1 VKLRIFFDSYAKSN
15 VSGINGRELDLYGCR
30 KRRVGNTVADAKMNS
45 RQRLI
50 KTLNGEGTDRV
61 PISLYEFDGFY
72 DDWIFDHP
80 EYVEILEYAEGKTD
94 KMYFWTPS
102 DGKPVLFYGV
112 IEEESLQRT
121 TWKEE
126 ESTYTKTVIKTP
138 KGTVCSVSR
147 QDSGVHTSWTIQRL
161 CKNVE
166 DAKKILSIPYEPWQP
181 RVDSFSK
188 LDERLSG
195 SGIVLGDVPDA
206 LCLTVEL
213 FGLTKFLKMYMMHR
227 NLILELMDFF
237 HERILNY
244 LRHLLTEGAVTLY
257 RIVGPEYAT
266 PPYLHPREFDRLV
279 TSYDVDLVDLLHRHG
294 GYARLHSHGRVK
306 RALSSLKEMGV
317 DAVDP
322 LEPPPDGDIE
332 LSEARRILGSEVT
345 LIGNIEERLFEV
357 GSKRDIERA
366 VKKAI
371 EEGSIDG
378 SFVLCPT
385 AMPLTTP
392 LSRRA
397 QENIIVY
404 IDCGL
409 KYGKS

>member
-1 VKLRIFFDSYAKSN
+1 MRD
-15 VSGINGRELDLYGCR
+15 
-30 KRRVGNTVADAKMNS
+30 TVADAKMNS

-50 KTLNGEGTDRV
+50 KTLKGEGTDRV

-102 DGKPVLFYGV
+102 DSKPVLFYGV

-121 TWKEE
+121 TWKDER
-126 ESTYTKTVIKTP
+126 STYTETEIKTP

-147 QDSGVHTSWTIQRL
+147 QDSGVHTSWTTQQL
-161 CKNVE
+161 CKNAE

-188 LDERLSG
+188 LDKKLNG
-195 SGIVLGDVPDA
+195 SGIVMGDVPDA

-213 FGLTKFLKMYMMHR
+213 FGLTRFLKMYMLHR

-244 LRHLLTEGAVTLY
+244 LRHLLKEGAVALY

-279 TSYDVDLVDLLHRHG
+279 TSYDVDLVDLLHRYE

-306 RALSSLKEMGV
+306 RVLGSFKEMEV

-332 LSEARRILGSEVT
+332 LSEARKILGREVT

-357 GSKRDIERA
+357 GSKGDIEKA
-366 VKKAI
+366 VRKAI
-371 EEGSIDG
+371 EEGAYDG
-378 SFVLCPT
+378 SFILCPT

-392 LSRRA
+392 LSKRI
-397 QENIIVY
+397 QENIIFY

-409 KYGKS
+409 KYGRI